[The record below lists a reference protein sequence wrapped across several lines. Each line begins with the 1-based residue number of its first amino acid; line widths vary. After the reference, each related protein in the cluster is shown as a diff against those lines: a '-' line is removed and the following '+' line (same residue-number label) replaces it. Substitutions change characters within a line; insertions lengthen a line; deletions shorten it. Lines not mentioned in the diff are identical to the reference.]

1 MDDFKFFPN
10 SIEEI
15 NTYHDNNKTNPCK
28 VICLIKEDEALKFKY
43 KAGARLGAFAGF
55 HFDIADKSRQDF
67 TYFNQI
73 SVEYSTS
80 NIQSFI
86 FQLNTFEEGI
96 SDTLIPKSR
105 RKSFYSID
113 SKDSQKK
120 LSVTMKLE
128 DFKTYLWW
136 KKSWGVSKKVND
148 KPNWEKV
155 TGISVVHERVPDN
168 SIPSDINIFSIALQ
182 KNNTSYFQT
191 CGLVLLI
198 YFAGILIYGFNKK
211 YKVVIQYRSVEVNE
225 PKPDNWQE
233 EVLNYIG
240 KEYINA
246 KLSLNEVSRHV
257 AKNQKV
263 VAKSILDKFHLTFKQ
278 YLNNIRIEESKKL
291 LLSTDLSIK
300 EIAYSVGYS
309 SANHFTKVF
318 KKQEDMTPSQFK
330 TEMDSQETK

>member
-1 MDDFKFFPN
+1 MDDFQFFPN

-15 NTYHDNNKTNPCK
+15 NTYQDNNKTNPCK
-28 VICLIKEDEALKFKY
+28 VISLIQEDESINFKY

-55 HFDIADKSRQDF
+55 HFDIKDKSRRDF
-67 TYFNQI
+67 TSFNQI
-73 SVEYSTS
+73 SVEYSTT

-86 FQLNTFEEGI
+86 FQLNTFEDGI
-96 SDTLIPKSR
+96 SDTLIPKSI
-105 RKSFYSID
+105 RKSFFSIE
-113 SKDSQKK
+113 SKTGQVKK
-120 LSVTMKLE
+120 SETMNLD

-136 KKSWGVSKKVND
+136 KKGWGVSKEVNEN
-148 KPNWEKV
+148 PNWQKV

-168 SIPSDINIFSIALQ
+168 SIPSEINLYSITLQ
-182 KNNTSYFQT
+182 KSNRTYFQY
-191 CGLVLLI
+191 CGLILLMYFTGVLI
-198 YFAGILIYGFNKK
+198 YSFNKK
-211 YKVVIQYRSVEVNE
+211 YKVVIQYRSVEVSE

-246 KLSLNEVSRHV
+246 ELSLNEVSRHV

-291 LLSTDLSIK
+291 LLNTDLSIK

-330 TEMDSQETK
+330 SETDS